1 MKIKALFLAS
11 ALLLCGSAF
20 AQESNLDANG
30 NIQYGPYQTNA
41 FWDNWFGSITGG
53 MDLTVEGKSGGG
65 LGMALDLAVGKWIDP
80 CFGVRAGYEGFN
92 TKAKNLPEGGF
103 RNNILHAD
111 FLWNISNQ
119 FWGYKEDRIYN
130 CIPYFHADAMIG
142 NMRSGGNGS
151 DIAAGF
157 GLLNNFRLNEKFSIP
172 VDVRGTIC
180 HGEQLGGDALGG
192 ILSITA
198 GLAYNFGVNN
208 FTRVSTTL
216 APALAAAAAAEAAK
230 NAAQA
235 EKDKMAAS
243 QAAAND
249 KAEKLAK
256 ENENL
261 KDEVAKGVTDNGDLI
276 KSLLETPM
284 VAYFEIG
291 QAKLSKKEL
300 AHVDYIVKNI
310 MSRGKNAKFT
320 LSGNAD
326 SKTGS
331 KKRNQQL
338 SEQRADYIYKL
349 LTEKYGMST
358 DQFTVKANG
367 GNDIFDTP
375 ELNRAVIIEAE

>member
-1 MKIKALFLAS
+1 MKIKAIFVAS

-30 NIQYGPYQTNA
+30 NIQYGPYQTNK
-41 FWDNWFGSITGG
+41 FWDNWFGSIGG
-53 MDLTVEGKSGGG
+53 GIDYVVEGACGGG
-65 LGMALDLAVGKWIDP
+65 LGAALDLNVGKWLDP
-80 CFGVRAGYEGFN
+80 CFGVRAGYQGFH
-92 TKAKNLPEGGF
+92 TAAKNLDPSSVT
-103 RNNILHAD
+103 NNFFHAD

-130 CIPYFHADAMIG
+130 CIPYFHADAIIG
-142 NMRSGGNGS
+142 KMKDGGNGS
-151 DIAAGF
+151 DLGAGF
-157 GLLNNFRLNEKFSIP
+157 GLLNNFRLGEKLSLPI
-172 VDVRGTIC
+172 DLRGTIT
-180 HGEQLGGDALGG
+180 HGEQFGGNGLGG
-192 ILSITA
+192 IVSLTA

-230 NAAQA
+230 NALQA
-235 EKDKMAAS
+235 EKDKLAAS
-243 QAAAND
+243 NKAAND
-249 KAEKLAK
+249 KANKLAQ
-256 ENENL
+256 ENANL
-261 KDEVAKGVTDNGDLI
+261 KDEVAKGLSDNSDLI

-331 KKRNQQL
+331 KRRNQQL
-338 SEQRADYIYKL
+338 SQQRADYLFKL
-349 LTEKYGMST
+349 LTEKYGMSA

-367 GNDIFDTP
+367 GNDVFDTP

>member
-20 AQESNLDANG
+20 AQETNLDANG
-30 NIQYGPYQTNA
+30 NIQYGPYQTNT

-53 MDLTVEGKSGGG
+53 IDYAVDGLSGGG
-65 LGMALDLAVGKWIDP
+65 LSTALDLAVGKWIDP
-80 CFGVRAGYEGFN
+80 CFGVRAGFEGFH
-92 TKAKNLPEGGF
+92 TSTKNLSIEGVT
-103 RNNILHAD
+103 NNILHAD

-119 FWGYKEDRIYN
+119 FWGYKENRIYN
-130 CIPYFHADAMIG
+130 CIPYFHADAMLGGDYNG
-142 NMRSGGNGS
+142 NDFG
-151 DIAAGF
+151 AGF
-157 GLLNNFRLNEKFSIP
+157 GLLNNFRLGEKFSIP
-172 VDVRGTIC
+172 VDLRGTIC
-180 HGEQLGGDALGG
+180 HGEQLGGNGFGG
-192 ILSITA
+192 LLSLTV

-230 NAAQA
+230 NAVQS
-235 EKDKMAAS
+235 EKDKLAAAE
-243 QAAAND
+243 AAAND
-249 KAEKLAK
+249 KANKLAK
-256 ENENL
+256 ENANL
-261 KDEVAKGVTDNGDLI
+261 KDEVAKGVSDNSDLI
-276 KSLLETPM
+276 SGLLEAPM
-284 VAYFEIG
+284 IAYFEIG
-291 QAKLSKKEL
+291 QSKLSKKEL
-300 AHVDYIVKNI
+300 AHFDYIVNNI

-320 LSGNAD
+320 LSGNCD
-326 SKTGS
+326 TKTGS

-358 DQFTVKANG
+358 DKFTVKANG